1 MKRFG
6 LPAVVILLI
15 FTVNS
20 FGQSLAEIAKRER
33 ERQKAAKTKIVVT
46 NNESVAA
53 APAPVKTPPTAPATT
68 QAASSAAAQPAGPTD
83 NNGRDEKYW
92 RGLFQKARDDAKRAQ
107 DRAVLL
113 DLRMKDLNTQLL
125 RQSDVYNREN
135 RIGPE
140 MATVQKD
147 LEDANKEAAA
157 AQQKI
162 TDLEDEL
169 RKSGGPA
176 GWAR

>member
-6 LPAVVILLI
+6 LPAVVLLI

-20 FGQSLAEIAKRER
+20 FGQSLAEIARRER
-33 ERQKAAKTKIVVT
+33 ERQKTAKSKVVVT
-46 NNESVAA
+46 SNEPAA
-53 APAPVKTPPTAPATT
+53 GAPAPVKTPPAAPATT
-68 QAASSAAAQPAGPTD
+68 QAEPSAAAKPAGPTD
-83 NNGRDEKYW
+83 NQGHDETYW
-92 RGLFQKARDDAKRAQ
+92 RALFQKARDDAKRAQ
-107 DRAVLL
+107 DRVVLL
-113 DLRMKDLNTQLL
+113 DLRVKDLNTQLL

-140 MATVQKD
+140 MAAAQKD
-147 LEDANKEAAA
+147 LDDARKEAAA

-176 GWAR
+176 GWSR

>member
-6 LPAVVILLI
+6 LPIVVTLLI

-20 FGQSLAEIAKRER
+20 FGQSIADIAKRER
-33 ERQKAAKTKIVVT
+33 ERQKAAQSKVVVT
-46 NNESVAA
+46 SNEPAA
-53 APAPVKTPPTAPATT
+53 TAPAKTPSSTSAPT
-68 QAASSAAAQPAGPTD
+68 QAETSAAPKSTGPTD
-83 NNGRDEKYW
+83 NKGHDEKYW
-92 RGLFQKARDDAKRAQ
+92 RTQFEKARTDAKRAQ
-107 DRAVLL
+107 DRLVLL
-113 DLRMKDLNTQLL
+113 DLRVKDLNTQLL

-140 MATVQKD
+140 ITAAQKELD
-147 LEDANKEAAA
+147 DARKEAAA
-157 AQQKI
+157 AQQKV

-169 RKSGGPA
+169 RKSGGQA

>member
-6 LPAVVILLI
+6 LPVIVILLI
-15 FTVNS
+15 FTVSS

-33 ERQKAAKTKIVVT
+33 ERQKGAKTKVVVT

-53 APAPVKTPPTAPATT
+53 ASAPVKTPPTAPAAT
-68 QAASSAAAQPAGPTD
+68 QAEPSAAAKPTGPTD
-83 NNGRDEKYW
+83 NQGHDETYW
-92 RGLFQKARDDAKRAQ
+92 RALFQSARDDAKRAQ
-107 DRAVLL
+107 DRAVVL
-113 DLRMKDLNTQLL
+113 DLRVKDLNTQLL

-140 MATVQKD
+140 MAAAQKD
-147 LEDANKEAAA
+147 LDDARKEAAA

-162 TDLEDEL
+162 MDLEDQL

-176 GWAR
+176 GWSR

>member
-6 LPAVVILLI
+6 LLGLTLLI
-15 FTVNS
+15 FTFNC
-20 FGQSLAEIAKRER
+20 FGQTIADIAKRER
-33 ERQKAAKTKIVVT
+33 ERQKAARSKVVIT
-46 NNESVAA
+46 SNGTVPAA
-53 APAPVKTPPTAPATT
+53 SEKPPASAPATT
-68 QAASSAAAQPAGPTD
+68 QAATQPAPKPFEVTD
-83 NNGRDEKYW
+83 NKGHDEKYW
-92 RGLFQKARDDAKRAQ
+92 RGLFQKARDEAKRAQ
-107 DRAVLL
+107 ERVVLM
-113 DLRMKDLNTQLL
+113 DLRVKDLNTQLL

-140 MATVQKD
+140 ITAAQKE
-147 LEDANKEAAA
+147 LEDARKQADA

>member
-6 LPAVVILLI
+6 LPVIVVLLI
-15 FTVNS
+15 FTVSS

-33 ERQKAAKTKIVVT
+33 ERQKGAKSKVVITSNEPAAGT
-46 NNESVAA
+46 S
-53 APAPVKTPPTAPATT
+53 APVKTPPTAPAAT
-68 QAASSAAAQPAGPTD
+68 QAEPSAAAKAAGPTD
-83 NNGRDEKYW
+83 NQGHDEKYW
-92 RGLFQKARDDAKRAQ
+92 RALFQKARDDAKRAQ

-113 DLRMKDLNTQLL
+113 DLRVKDLNTQLL

-140 MATVQKD
+140 MAAAQKD
-147 LEDANKEAAA
+147 LDDARKEAAA

-162 TDLEDEL
+162 TDLEEEL

-176 GWAR
+176 GWSR